1 MEAPWLENLVGK
13 NGEAVSHF
21 QGSWIALTQN
31 GKPLQV
37 GGTSPVAQMV
47 KNLPAIW
54 QTWVLSLGREDPL
67 EKETTNYS
75 SIQAWRI
82 PRTDEPD
89 GLQSMGLQ
97 SQTQKATNTVTFHC
111 KTETCPV
118 PYPSC
123 YMLWRCSLCQLP
135 AVPIQ

>member
-1 MEAPWLENLVGK
+1 MGK
-13 NGEAVSHF
+13 QCHISGFMDRPYPKWKTSPSRRHF
-21 QGSWIALTQN
+21 SSGSN
-31 GKPLQV
+31 GKE
-37 GGTSPVAQMV
+37 SACNM
-47 KNLPAIW
+47 
-54 QTWVLSLGREDPL
+54 SDLGSIPRSGRSL

-89 GLQSMGLQ
+89 GLQSTGLQ
-97 SQTQKATNTVTFHC
+97 SQTQKVTNTVTFHC

-123 YMLWRCSLCQLP
+123 YLLWRCSLCQLP
-135 AVPIQ
+135 ALPIQ